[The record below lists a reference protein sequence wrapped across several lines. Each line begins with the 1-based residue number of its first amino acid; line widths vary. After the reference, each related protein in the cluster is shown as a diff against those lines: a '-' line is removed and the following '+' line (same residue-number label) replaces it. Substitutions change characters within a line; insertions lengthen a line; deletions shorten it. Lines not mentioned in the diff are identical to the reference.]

1 MNNVIRWERA
11 NPLRELENIGERF
24 NRFFDQLSST
34 RSNGGETMTVADWI
48 PNVDVTEDDK
58 EYLIKVEIPE
68 VDKKDVKVTV
78 QGGALTIQGERKKEK
93 EEKGKRFHRME
104 RVYGTFVRSFTLP
117 EDVDEEKVAAE
128 FKDGMLMVHLPKSEK
143 AKPKTLEVK
152 VA

>member
-1 MNNVIRWERA
+1 MNNVIRWDRA

-34 RSNGGETMTVADWI
+34 RGNGGETMTVADWI

-68 VDKKDVKVTV
+68 VDKKDVKVNV
-78 QGGALTIQGERKKEK
+78 QEGMLTIQGERKKEK
-93 EEKGKRFHRME
+93 EEKGKRYHRME

-117 EDVDEEKVAAE
+117 EDVDEEKIEAE
-128 FKDGMLMVHLPKSEK
+128 FKDGMLMVRLPKSEK
-143 AKPKTLEVK
+143 AKPKKLEVK